1 MAKDKGKHAW
11 YTRWYVGLAA
21 AVVLILGVVLLL
33 FTGTPVDRLRT
44 FHIPAGS
51 MIPTVLI
58 DDYVAVLMPA
68 EREAA
73 IRPCDV
79 AVFKKPG
86 SEPEV
91 DYIKRIV
98 AVAGDHVAYVGG
110 RLRLNGQIVPREKI
124 RVEGSATIFRE
135 TLPNGCSYLIQELDD
150 RVRSTMSKRSSSPGS
165 LLWVGRQSGRFPG
178 QPAPRSS
185 ARFPMRT
192 TGPALSLSIGRKTGI
207 ASARCSEALGRPPLS
222 AAEIPSRSR
231 PPPPA

>member
-33 FTGTPVDRLRT
+33 FTGAPVDRLRT

-58 DDYVAVLMPA
+58 DDYVAALIPA

-150 RVRSTMSKRSSSPGS
+150 QSPLDDVEEIVVPPGHFYGLGDNRDDS
-165 LLWVGRQSGRFPG
+165 LDSRAAVIGPIPNENYR
-178 QPAPRSS
+178 
-185 ARFPMRT
+185 ARPFIVYWAKDWHR
-192 TGPALSLSIGRKTGI
+192 IGT
-207 ASARCSEALGRPPLS
+207 LL
-222 AAEIPSRSR
+222 
-231 PPPPA
+231 